1 MARAKTSKKD
11 QVTKRMPHKFDPENK
26 DLLLSAERRQS
37 LDIHYVMSIIP
48 VLRYHTVADIG
59 CGPGY
64 FSVPLGKHLFDG
76 KVFALDIQQEMLD
89 AAKKQLDRIH
99 LTNVELMLT
108 EEAKLPLEDDSIDGA
123 LVSFAIHEADN
134 PKTML
139 AEAKRCLRID
149 GWLAL
154 LEWHKREMES
164 GPPLE
169 DRIDEADLRQMA
181 EKAGFR
187 HLTRHSLNKDQYM
200 LVMNK

>member
-1 MARAKTSKKD
+1 
-11 QVTKRMPHKFDPENK
+11 MPHKFDPENK

-48 VLRYHTVADIG
+48 ILRYHTVADIG

-89 AAKKQLDRIH
+89 ATKKQLDQIH

>member
-1 MARAKTSKKD
+1 MPRAKTSKKD
-11 QVTKRMPHKFDPENK
+11 QVTKRTPHKFDPENK
-26 DLLLSAERRQS
+26 DLLLSTERQRS
-37 LDIHYVMSIIP
+37 LDIHYVMSLIP
-48 VLRYHTVADIG
+48 ILRYHTVADIG

-64 FSVPLGKHLFDG
+64 FSVPLGKYLFDG

-123 LVSFAIHEADN
+123 FVSFTIHEAVK

-139 AEAKRCLRID
+139 TEAKRCLRID

-181 EKAGFR
+181 EEAGFR
-187 HLTRHSLNKDQYM
+187 QLTRHSLNKDQYI
-200 LVMNK
+200 LVMYK